1 MAFISEENLSH
12 GLLKHSLV
20 IFFSI
25 IWSLEGGSHELSSL
39 STYLSLLL
47 ISILIYNFPFS
58 PSLQTYVV
66 RNMGESIFGKFHRK
80 PIYSILSQ

>member
-1 MAFISEENLSH
+1 MAFISEGNLLY

-20 IFFSI
+20 KIFSI

-39 STYLSLLL
+39 STYLSFLL

-58 PSLQTYVV
+58 SSLQTYVV
-66 RNMGESIFGKFHRK
+66 RNMGESAFGKLHRK
-80 PIYSILSQ
+80 SIYSILSQ